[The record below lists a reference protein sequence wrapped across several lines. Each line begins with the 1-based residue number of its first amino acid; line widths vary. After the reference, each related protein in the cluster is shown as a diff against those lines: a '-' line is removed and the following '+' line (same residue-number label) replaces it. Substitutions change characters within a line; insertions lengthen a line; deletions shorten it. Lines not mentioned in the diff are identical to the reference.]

1 MVSAAI
7 AEDTIRYRYRYGGLK
22 LESSEPL
29 AQLREECEES
39 GEAKASLSLDVMEG
53 PLPTPDTIL
62 FRWNGRYGLS
72 LGRVGERWLL
82 TTSLD
87 CAFLI
92 DEARHT
98 ISCVVRD
105 RRDPAWL
112 DVLVRRI
119 LPRVAIR
126 YGAVALHAAAAAK
139 GDHALLLLGASG
151 AGKSTTSAAL
161 GAAGWDVLSDDIS
174 ILWDHDAPRVAPATT
189 GICVWADSFAALAL
203 PPRQSTPMPGYLGK
217 RRFVPGNET
226 NTAPMPLNAIVL
238 LERSANAREAHLVPV
253 PPIEALGCS
262 TRERIRFNPA
272 ETTGAELRATFA
284 ALSTMAQVTPCFRLF
299 YPPDYGALPAIVEQ
313 LEGMLQH

>member
-1 MVSAAI
+1 MLSAAI
-7 AEDTIRYRYRYGGLK
+7 AEDTICYRYRYGGLR
-22 LESSEPL
+22 LETTEPF
-29 AQLREECEES
+29 AQLREEREDS
-39 GEAKASLSLDVMEG
+39 GEAKASLSLEVVER
-53 PLPTPDTIL
+53 PPPAPDAVL
-62 FRWNGRYGLS
+62 FRWNGRYELA
-72 LGRVGERWLL
+72 LGTVGDRWLL
-82 TTSLD
+82 TASFD

-98 ISCVVRD
+98 ICCFARD
-105 RRDPAWL
+105 RTDPAWL

-139 GDHALLLLGASG
+139 GGGALLLLGASG

-189 GICVWADSFAALAL
+189 GICVWADSFAALDL
-203 PPRQSTPMPGYLGK
+203 PARRSIPMPGYPGK
-217 RRFVPGNET
+217 RRFVSGNEV

-238 LERSANAREAHLVPV
+238 LERSADAREARLVPV

-272 ETTGAELRATFA
+272 ETTGAELRETFA
-284 ALSTMAQVTPCFRLF
+284 ALSTVVQVTPCFRLS
-299 YPPDYGALPAIVEQ
+299 YPPDYGALPAIVER